1 MASGNAIERTS
12 NEILNKERKSWI
24 TAKDAAEMAKNGDSV
39 ANKIFHGA
47 GKYIG
52 RSISLVANFLNPNK
66 IIIGGGVSLAGDLL
80 LIPIKEEFKKQT
92 MEAISNNTKIEISK
106 LGMNAGVLGAI
117 ALGLNHFIFKP
128 EMGFN

>member
-1 MASGNAIERTS
+1 M
-12 NEILNKERKSWI
+12 
-24 TAKDAAEMAKNGDSV
+24 
-39 ANKIFHGA
+39 
-47 GKYIG
+47 
-52 RSISLVANFLNPNK
+52 
-66 IIIGGGVSLAGDLL
+66 VSLAGDLL